1 MLLGSGNLNQ
11 NIDGLKKSNEEINK
25 LTRESIQEALTLL
38 MSSQDLNSISV
49 TDIAN
54 KAGVSRS
61 AYYKNYQF
69 KEEIIR
75 DFLKRVYDTI
85 MADVLLDELNDNPY
99 KTFYSIFTAIKDNLK
114 LIEQLIQ
121 AKLKYPIHYLWKG
134 KNNNYTKLEI
144 FTLNC
149 FEVSFTHLVKEWV
162 EDKTTV
168 SIEDIALLSTNLYP
182 EIKLLSKK
190 I

>member
-1 MLLGSGNLNQ
+1 MLLGCGNLNQ

-25 LTRESIQEALTLL
+25 LTRESIQEALILL
-38 MSSQDLNSISV
+38 MSSHDLNSISV

-85 MADVLLDELNDNPY
+85 MTDVLLDNLNDNPY

-134 KNNNYTKLEI
+134 RNNYTKLEI

-168 SIEDIALLSTNLYP
+168 SIEDMALLSTNLYP
-182 EIKLLSKK
+182 EIMLLSKK
-190 I
+190 L

>member
-1 MLLGSGNLNQ
+1 MNQ

-25 LTRESIQEALTLL
+25 LTRESIQEALILL
-38 MSSQDLNSISV
+38 MSSQDLSSISV

-75 DFLKRVYDTI
+75 DFLMRVYNVI
-85 MADVLLDELNDNPY
+85 MANVLLDELKDNPY
-99 KTFYSIFTAIKDNLK
+99 ETFYSIFTSIKENIK

-121 AKLKYPIHYLWKG
+121 AKLKFPIHYLWRG
-134 KNNNYTKLEI
+134 KNNNFTKLDI
-144 FTLNC
+144 YTLNC

-162 EDKTTV
+162 EDKTII
-168 SIEDIALLSTNLYP
+168 SIEDMALLSTNLYP

-190 I
+190 L